1 MSLLPAVVSFA
12 LLASAI
18 SAIPY
23 YDPLYAP
30 RGAPVADY
38 RPRLPYKYF
47 YDSPA
52 ADYTPAIYNA
62 EESQYY
68 APNSREEAKYYLAEV
83 NESEEG
89 YSALDDV
96 QDQTFKGREGKKRR
110 GGSKRW
116 TRKQCKKCG
125 MRCRNYKPCKKYFS
139 NKNNDDDK
147 DKTGV
152 RPLWTKERCMKCGKR
167 CRMYKQCAKYF
178 PNRNNDDNKHETGAT
193 ILDITTPILEEML
206 EGWIQPTVEVPGL
219 AETLVDVPEEVETYY
234 EWDTNAENKV
244 EENAKTFVEQQ
255 RESDSSTLK
264 KGRGN
269 RNPIKRGRQIKKIL
283 CIFLNCSSDEYE

>member
-18 SAIPY
+18 SALPY

-47 YDSPA
+47 YDSSA

-62 EESQYY
+62 EERQYY
-68 APNSREEAKYYLAEV
+68 APDAYSREEAKYYLV
-83 NESEEG
+83 DINEPEEG

-116 TRKQCKKCG
+116 TRKRCMKCG

-139 NKNNDDDK
+139 NK
-147 DKTGV
+147 
-152 RPLWTKERCMKCGKR
+152 
-167 CRMYKQCAKYF
+167 
-178 PNRNNDDNKHETGAT
+178 NNDDNKHETGAT

-206 EGWIQPTVEVPGL
+206 EGWIEPTVEVPGL

-234 EWDTNAENKV
+234 EWDTNAENEV
-244 EENAKTFVEQQ
+244 EENAKTFLEQQ
-255 RESDSSTLK
+255 REDSSTLK
-264 KGRGN
+264 KGRGI

-283 CIFLNCSSDEYE
+283 CIFLNCSFDEYE

>member
-1 MSLLPAVVSFA
+1 MLCCRSDGKRASTKRQSYCPLSANPIFIGKIVILPAVVSFA

-125 MRCRNYKPCKKYFS
+125 
-139 NKNNDDDK
+139 
-147 DKTGV
+147 
-152 RPLWTKERCMKCGKR
+152 KR
-167 CRMYKQCAKYF
+167 CRKYKQCAKYL
-178 PNRNNDDNKHETGAT
+178 KEM
-193 ILDITTPILEEML
+193 ILDVTTQILEEL
-206 EGWIQPTVEVPGL
+206 LKARTQPTVEVPEE
-219 AETLVDVPEEVETYY
+219 AETVETSG
-234 EWDTNAENKV
+234 EGEAQENEV
-244 EENAKTFVEQQ
+244 EENAKTFVGQQ
-255 RESDSSTLK
+255 REGDSSTFK
-264 KGRGN
+264 KGRGI